1 MLAVTGLQAFHGP
14 AQALFDVSFDAARGE
29 VLALLG
35 RNGAGKSTL
44 LKSIIGL
51 VPAKAGEIAL
61 DGRDLSGLAPHR
73 RAAAGIGYVPED
85 RRVFK
90 GLSVRENL
98 AVATRLPRAGAP
110 AWDEP
115 RVVALFPKLAE
126 LRDRRGGQL
135 SGGEQQMLT
144 IGRALMGNPLVLL
157 LDEPSTGLAPR
168 IVEGLAEAVSAMKSA
183 GMTVLL
189 SEQNLAF
196 AAAVADAA
204 VVLETGHVRWRG
216 SMAHF
221 LKDAELAR
229 THLEV

>member
-1 MLAVTGLQAFHGP
+1 MLVVNRLQAFYGP
-14 AQALFDVSFDAARGE
+14 AQALFEISFDTAKGE
-29 VLALLG
+29 VMALLG
-35 RNGAGKSTL
+35 RNGAGKSTT

-51 VPAKAGEIAL
+51 VPPGGGEITL
-61 DGRDLSGLAPHR
+61 DGRDLTHLRPHR
-73 RAAAGIGYVPED
+73 RAGAGLGYVPED

-98 AVATRLPRAGAP
+98 AVAARPGRAGATR
-110 AWDEP
+110 WDED
-115 RVVALFPKLAE
+115 RVFALFPKLAA
-126 LRDRRGGQL
+126 LKDRRGGQL

-168 IVEGLAEAVSAMKSA
+168 IVEGLAEAVSVMKSA

-189 SEQNLAF
+189 SEQNLNF

-221 LKDAELAR
+221 LKDTELTRA
-229 THLEV
+229 HLEV